1 MTVFFRQVSYARET
15 NDRYYPIWRVD
26 LEIDGKRQY
35 LDVQAQTAMC
45 AQQVVCREIGVP
57 FSPNQ

>member
-1 MTVFFRQVSYARET
+1 MSVFIRQVAYASET
-15 NDRYYPIWRVD
+15 NLHYYPIWRVD
-26 LEIDGKRQY
+26 LEIDGKRQW

-45 AQQVVCREIGVP
+45 AQQVVCRELGVP